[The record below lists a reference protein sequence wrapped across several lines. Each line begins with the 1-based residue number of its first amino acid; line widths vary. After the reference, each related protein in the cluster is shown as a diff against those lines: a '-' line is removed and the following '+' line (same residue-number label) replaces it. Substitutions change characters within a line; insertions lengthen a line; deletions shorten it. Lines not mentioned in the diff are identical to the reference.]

1 MIRQTG
7 NPKRTINCHNR
18 QFQTPCTV
26 FIYFPLSCKYQK
38 TEEMKSYL
46 VPLSQH
52 SAPLLSEGSPTS
64 CFPVHGLV
72 CHSRAPGCLGPF
84 EQRVLS
90 VQFECHYT
98 IHSPLW
104 LSLLVSSGWSAL
116 KPCGLVDRA
125 LCFGRGSRWPVR
137 GRSHKW
143 GSNGVP
149 SRSPGKESGACS
161 GISSSP
167 SPTTCIDMDA

>member
-1 MIRQTG
+1 MNKFKHPIQSLYTCQSTA
-7 NPKRTINCHNR
+7 RT
-18 QFQTPCTV
+18 
-26 FIYFPLSCKYQK
+26 K
-38 TEEMKSYL
+38 TEQAKSHL
-46 VPLSQH
+46 I
-52 SAPLLSEGSPTS
+52 PLLLALCSLAVIGVSHHSHFTVPG
-64 CFPVHGLV
+64 PV
-72 CHSRAPGCLGPF
+72 CHGRPPGGLGCF
-84 EQRVLS
+84 EQKVLRM
-90 VQFECHYT
+90 QFECHHT

-143 GSNGVP
+143 GSNWVP
-149 SRSPGKESGACS
+149 SRSPGEESGACS

-167 SPTTCIDMDA
+167 SPTTCNDKDA

>member
-1 MIRQTG
+1 MQSLYTCQSTA
-7 NPKRTINCHNR
+7 RT
-18 QFQTPCTV
+18 
-26 FIYFPLSCKYQK
+26 K
-38 TEEMKSYL
+38 TEQ
-46 VPLSQH
+46 VITPH
-52 SAPLLSEGSPTS
+52 TSAPGTLL
-64 CFPVHGLV
+64 
-72 CHSRAPGCLGPF
+72 PGCDGYLPSLPLYDPWYVCRDRPSGELGSF
-84 EQRVLS
+84 EQKVLR

-143 GSNGVP
+143 GSNWVP
-149 SRSPGKESGACS
+149 SRSPGEESGACS

-167 SPTTCIDMDA
+167 SPTTCNDKDA